1 MLLNKMIE
9 NALKNTINFTFW
21 YVSITCSFLPLAVLV
36 TVQSFPSLYDTCYMV
51 VECYVFDSAVL
62 TASTSIWCT
71 MVYAKQFT
79 TEWNRKVFFPT
90 SQSVCLLHFLGFV
103 SH

>member
-1 MLLNKMIE
+1 M
-9 NALKNTINFTFW
+9 
-21 YVSITCSFLPLAVLV
+21 FLSPAPPSPSQCWL
-36 TVQSFPSLYDTCYMV
+36 QSSLSLCDTCYMV

-62 TASTSIWCT
+62 TASTSVWCM

-79 TEWNRKVFFPT
+79 TEWTRKVFFPT
-90 SQSVCLLHFLGFV
+90 SQSVCLLLFLGFV